1 MLFWRSAARAVLKTN
16 FNGVVIMLTVISIIL
31 TVIGSLNWLLVGIFG
46 FNLVAFLFG
55 TSVFAVITYVLI
67 GAAGIWL
74 LYFLIRSKFHAHEV
88 AENMKRY

>member
-1 MLFWRSAARAVLKTN
+1 
-16 FNGVVIMLTVISIIL
+16 MLTVISIIL

-55 TSVFAVITYVLI
+55 TSAFAVITYIVI

-74 LYFLIRSKFHAHEV
+74 LYFLIRSKFQAHAV